1 MKEIKKSFKT
11 LWFPFVKG
19 KKKTY
24 RIDVFKK
31 DGSFEKMYLSGKVYA
46 KGKYKLY
53 KVNDMHLITF
63 VGKKYKDGK
72 WQSYGASAV
81 VELTSSY
88 KKYNLVGIPYAA
100 TSGMVK
106 LLTTAEYKDILKRK
120 SHKSR
125 ARKSRARKSRARKS
139 RKSRKSRARKSR
151 KSRKSRA
158 RKSRKSRA
166 RKSRKSRA
174 RKRS

>member
-120 SHKSR
+120 S
-125 ARKSRARKSRARKS
+125 RKSRARKS
-139 RKSRKSRARKSR
+139 RKSRKSRARKRSR
-151 KSRKSRA
+151 
-158 RKSRKSRA
+158 
-166 RKSRKSRA
+166 SRKSRA
-174 RKRS
+174 RKRSRSRKHSRK

>member
-120 SHKSR
+120 SRARKRSKSR
-125 ARKSRARKSRARKS
+125 ARKSHRRSRKSRARKSRARKS
-139 RKSRKSRARKSR
+139 HRRSRKSRARKSR
-151 KSRKSRA
+151 
-158 RKSRKSRA
+158 
-166 RKSRKSRA
+166 A